1 MQTRKHRAETH
12 LSSTLAHQLGFL
24 DFGGGDGIDSTMICF
39 CFAAWFE
46 RTTAVLRPAGGNK
59 AKYSV
64 IAN

>member
-1 MQTRKHRAETH
+1 MQTGKHRAETH
-12 LSSTLAHQLGFL
+12 LTSTLARTVGFL
-24 DFGGGDGIDSTMICF
+24 DFGGGDGIDSTMMCF

-46 RTTAVLRPAGGNK
+46 RTTVVLGPAGGNK